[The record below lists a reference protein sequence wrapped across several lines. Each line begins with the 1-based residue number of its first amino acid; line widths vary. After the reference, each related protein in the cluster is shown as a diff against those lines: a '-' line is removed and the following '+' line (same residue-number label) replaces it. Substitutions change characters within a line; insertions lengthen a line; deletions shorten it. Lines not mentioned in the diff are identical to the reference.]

1 MKYRSLTFILF
12 IALAGILGASPEE
25 FDFKDPKGV
34 NNVSFKT
41 EAPVETIKGSAS
53 GITGKVTFD
62 PANPGAVRGKIV
74 VATPSMRVPNPKM
87 QQHLHSGQ
95 WLDAAKYPEITFE
108 VVSAKDVK
116 TEGDTTTANVLGKMT
131 IKGTTREITV
141 PVKMTYLKDK
151 LKQRSGVD
159 GDLLVLRANFNVKRS
174 DFGINP
180 GQMLNKVSDDIQLTL
195 GVAGSAPRG

>member
-95 WLDAAKYPEITFE
+95 WLDAAKYPEIVFG
-108 VVSAKDVK
+108 AD
-116 TEGDTTTANVLGKMT
+116 D
-131 IKGTTREITV
+131 
-141 PVKMTYLKDK
+141 LKD
-151 LKQRSGVD
+151 
-159 GDLLVLRANFNVKRS
+159 DLRIFRRIEPLSAVQVLLHLWILV
-174 DFGINP
+174 
-180 GQMLNKVSDDIQLTL
+180 TH
-195 GVAGSAPRG
+195 

>member
-1 MKYRSLTFILF
+1 MKYRSLTFIVF
-12 IALAGILGASPEE
+12 IALAGVLRASPEE

-41 EAPVETIKGSAS
+41 EAPVETIKG
-53 GITGKVTFD
+53 
-62 PANPGAVRGKIV
+62 
-74 VATPSMRVPNPKM
+74 
-87 QQHLHSGQ
+87 
-95 WLDAAKYPEITFE
+95 
-108 VVSAKDVK
+108 
-116 TEGDTTTANVLGKMT
+116 
-131 IKGTTREITV
+131 TTRDITV
-141 PVKMTYLKDK
+141 PIKMTYLKDK

>member
-1 MKYRSLTFILF
+1 MKYRSLTFIVF
-12 IALAGILGASPEE
+12 TALPGVLRASPEE

-151 LKQRSGVD
+151 LKQRSGID

-195 GVAGSAPRG
+195 GVAGSAPRS

>member
-95 WLDAAKYPEITFE
+95 WLDAAKYPEIIFE

-116 TEGDTTTANVLGKMT
+116 TEGDTTTANVLGRMT

>member
-1 MKYRSLTFILF
+1 MKSRSLTFVLF
-12 IALAGILGASPEE
+12 IALAGVLRAAPEE

-62 PANPGAVRGKIV
+62 PASPGAVRGKIV
-74 VATPSMRVPNPKM
+74 VATASLRVPNPKM

-108 VVSAKDVK
+108 VVSAKDMK

-131 IKGTTREITV
+131 IKGMTRDITV

-159 GDLLVLRANFNVKRS
+159 GDLLVLRANFTVKRS

-195 GVAGSAPRG
+195 GVAGSAPRS